1 MTCEEFRTLLDDDGA
16 AAIPAAL
23 AHAGSCPTCGRALE
37 RWQTAQRELRAMAG
51 EPAPAFLTA
60 RVMAHVRSEQRERS
74 QAGMAGKHWWKA
86 RLAPALVVLV
96 VASLGGR
103 ALWQALHGAS
113 GRVQE
118 ARLETAAADKRDGFL
133 LKAAPENRATQAAG
147 AAPPVAPAPS
157 KASRQPAAAGA
168 KAKRAGARAVSAD
181 VERDFAPQPA
191 AGAATVGESARERP
205 SGAGGAVGGVLA
217 AAPSAAH
224 PAATREDAAA
234 APANHPE
241 DKGAIAMLDA
251 MAQPAETSP
260 VAARLTTANGA
271 MVLVLHVNS
280 AAAPP
285 VGSHWLV
292 RVGAD
297 RGIMLGDATGT
308 DIGALHP
315 DTLAGLRAAN
325 PPPGEY
331 RLSR

>member
-1 MTCEEFRTLLDDDGA
+1 VTCEEFRTLLDDDGA
-16 AAIPAAL
+16 SPEAL
-23 AHAGSCPTCGRALE
+23 AHARTCPACGRALE
-37 RWQTAQRELRAMAG
+37 HWQTAQRELRAMAG
-51 EPAPAFLTA
+51 EPAPEFLTA
-60 RVMAHVRSEQRERS
+60 RVMAHVRSEQRERLR
-74 QAGMAGKHWWKA
+74 AGLAGKHWWKA

-103 ALWQALHGAS
+103 ALWQALRGG

-168 KAKRAGARAVSAD
+168 KTRREEARAVSAD
-181 VERDFAPQPA
+181 VEQDSAPQPA